1 MAFDIFLTLFL
12 VALNGVFVAAE
23 FAIVKVRISQVE
35 SKSLGGN
42 KLAKGAL
49 IVVNNLD
56 AYLSATQLG
65 ITLASL
71 GLGWIGEGVVAKI
84 VVNIMNLV
92 GYQAD
97 EKLAHQI
104 AVPVSFLLITV
115 LHIVFGEL
123 APKSIAIRYPERTTM
138 MLAAPLRAFY
148 WLFRPAIWVLN
159 GFASFILKLVGVP
172 VVHEHDTHTEDELRL
187 LLAESKESGTINFS
201 EHELIENV
209 FKFDDRVAEQIMIPR
224 TKVVAINVL
233 ANFDEVI
240 SKINE
245 EGYSRMPVYEN
256 TIDNVVGIVYSK
268 DLLKVVHTKDT
279 FNLKNIIRPAHIISE
294 KKSINTVLKELQH
307 KHIQM
312 AILVDEFG
320 GMSGILTMEDI
331 VEEIVGDIQDEYDN
345 EVPNVQKKNDTEFI
359 VDALSSI
366 EEVNKHLP
374 ENLPQSEDYET
385 VSGLLNEVFG
395 RIPDANESVQPEGYN
410 YSFTILKKS
419 NNAVESVLIKYT
431 NPKLEEKPTILY
443 E

>member
-84 VVNIMNLV
+84 VVNIMELI
-92 GYQAD
+92 GYKAD
-97 EKLAHQI
+97 ATLAHQI

-148 WLFRPAIWVLN
+148 WLFKPAIWVLN
-159 GFASFILKLVGVP
+159 GFAGFILKLVGVP
-172 VVHEHDTHTEDELRL
+172 IVHEHDTHTEDELRL

-224 TKVVAINVL
+224 TQVVAINVL

-240 SKINE
+240 TKINE

-268 DLLKVVHTKDT
+268 DLLKVVHTTET
-279 FNLKNIIRPAHIISE
+279 FNLRDICRPAHIISE

-374 ENLPQSEDYET
+374 ENLPSSEDYET

-395 RIPDANESVQPEGYN
+395 RIPNANESVQPEGYN

>member
-12 VALNGVFVAAE
+12 VALNGIFVAAE

-84 VVNIMNLV
+84 VIAIMKFV
-92 GYQAD
+92 GYEAD
-97 EKLAHQI
+97 DKLAHQI

-148 WLFRPAIWVLN
+148 WLFKPAIWVLN
-159 GFASFILKLVGVP
+159 GFAGLILKLVGVP
-172 VVHEHDTHTEDELRL
+172 IVHEHDTHTEDELRL

-279 FNLKNIIRPAHIISE
+279 FNLRNIIRPAHIISE

-374 ENLPQSEDYET
+374 ENLPESEDYET
-385 VSGLLNEVFG
+385 VSGLLNEVF
-395 RIPDANESVQPEGYN
+395 
-410 YSFTILKKS
+410 
-419 NNAVESVLIKYT
+419 
-431 NPKLEEKPTILY
+431 
-443 E
+443 